1 MLFHE
6 CTGRKEGQQTK
17 IWNVHSPTG
26 FNKKHF
32 LYLIKANEKMWIHFQ
47 IPLLKQLFSIETAF
61 GTGAGA
67 TTHKVY
73 PTGFSH
79 SQTMWEKWARVK
91 SF

>member
-1 MLFHE
+1 
-6 CTGRKEGQQTK
+6 
-17 IWNVHSPTG
+17 
-26 FNKKHF
+26 
-32 LYLIKANEKMWIHFQ
+32 MWIHFQ